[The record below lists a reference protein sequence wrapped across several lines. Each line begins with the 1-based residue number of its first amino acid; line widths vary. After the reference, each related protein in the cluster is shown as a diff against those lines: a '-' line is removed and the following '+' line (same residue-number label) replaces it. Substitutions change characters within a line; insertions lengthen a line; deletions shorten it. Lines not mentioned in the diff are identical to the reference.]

1 MDDALHFREGRHARL
16 GVQGVLGDAHLL
28 VVGRVAVAAA
38 VVEVP
43 GGEQVAEGEGVVVV
57 RPPAGQHDVEVPRG
71 HLSQP
76 LLEDLPVDL
85 DVQPQVLLEHGLEVF
100 ALHVGYRVV
109 PAQQHQGRK
118 CLQAQLR
125 LGQRQVPAGGV
136 QVHAVGWG
144 RVFVAELAPLPI
156 QKGGKQRGAGQ
167 VAGQL
172 DDLVNQF
179 VRVLGQVQR
188 LAQVQVAR
196 QAVRP
201 VVELQKE
208 QGAVHEAVDLPAL
221 LQSVGQVLR
230 RQRGQ
235 DDLVVLE
242 QVQAGVGVGGDVA
255 EVDAVQANAPLI
267 PVVRVAAHVQG
278 LPMHPVGDDE
288 RPVVEHGVRVRA
300 VAAIGGF
307 VEVLAHRQVGG
318 EGGEL
323 VEKGDGPLEIHRQG
337 AVVQGADAQRLRR
350 QQPLVDRL
358 GVLHRVEDEGVLG
371 GVVRVQHQAP
381 GEHEVMRR
389 DGLAVAP
396 QSVLAQFKDGAVRID
411 APTFRHAGDQ
421 RVVLVVAQQ
430 PLHDMAEDDA
440 AHLVRGAGAVQ
451 LRRLVPQ
458 QHGDGV
464 IGGVHRSV
472 GAAGRRSQ
480 VGQQVQAPHQRR
492 QPSHRRKAEQPKLAH
507 GGMVG

>member
-1 MDDALHFREGRHARL
+1 
-16 GVQGVLGDAHLL
+16 
-28 VVGRVAVAAA
+28 
-38 VVEVP
+38 
-43 GGEQVAEGEGVVVV
+43 
-57 RPPAGQHDVEVPRG
+57 
-71 HLSQP
+71 
-76 LLEDLPVDL
+76 
-85 DVQPQVLLEHGLEVF
+85 
-100 ALHVGYRVV
+100 
-109 PAQQHQGRK
+109 
-118 CLQAQLR
+118 
-125 LGQRQVPAGGV
+125 
-136 QVHAVGWG
+136 
-144 RVFVAELAPLPI
+144 
-156 QKGGKQRGAGQ
+156 
-167 VAGQL
+167 
-172 DDLVNQF
+172 
-179 VRVLGQVQR
+179 
-188 LAQVQVAR
+188 
-196 QAVRP
+196 
-201 VVELQKE
+201 
-208 QGAVHEAVDLPAL
+208 
-221 LQSVGQVLR
+221 
-230 RQRGQ
+230 
-235 DDLVVLE
+235 
-242 QVQAGVGVGGDVA
+242 
-255 EVDAVQANAPLI
+255 
-267 PVVRVAAHVQG
+267 
-278 LPMHPVGDDE
+278 MHPVGDDE

-323 VEKGDGPLEIHRQG
+323 IEEGDGTLEIHRQG

-350 QQPLVDRL
+350 QQPLVYRL

-440 AHLVRGAGAVQ
+440 AYLVRGAGAVQ

-464 IGGVHRSV
+464 VGGVHRSV

-492 QPSHRRKAEQPKLAH
+492 QPGHRRKAEQPKLTH
-507 GGMVG
+507 GRMVGCACLGGHGFSRRKAERLPGAWGRPRAAENRALELAALIVFMCPVCMTSRLLSKPAALPALAVIAMRFRLLQVKHWFKVA